1 MKLKLSIL
9 ALFILVAI
17 SVKGAVVDTLAV
29 YSEAMKKNV
38 QVVVVSPENNHVPKP
53 VVYLLHGYL
62 SVPMARIVGIGTAR
76 KIRPTVMRHSFPP
89 N

>member
-38 QVVVVSPENNHVPKP
+38 QVVIVSPENNHVPNRLSTCCTDMEEMRKP
-53 VVYLLHGYL
+53 G
-62 SVPMARIVGIGTAR
+62 
-76 KIRPTVMRHSFPP
+76 FP
-89 N
+89 

>member
-38 QVVVVSPENNHVPKP
+38 QVVVVLIYNLISNDAK
-53 VVYLLHGYL
+53 
-62 SVPMARIVGIGTAR
+62 
-76 KIRPTVMRHSFPP
+76 KK
-89 N
+89 